1 MGSTT
6 DSEDNVRFNFPYGTI
21 SISSGGASFRLPQL
35 CLFQQTDAVL
45 QIFENLQK
53 NVDPK
58 VLENKTRAAEERER
72 QHYES
77 AQRRF
82 ADLVSS

>member
-1 MGSTT
+1 M
-6 DSEDNVRFNFPYGTI
+6 
-21 SISSGGASFRLPQL
+21 
-35 CLFQQTDAVL
+35 L

-53 NVDPK
+53 NVDPT

-82 ADLVSS
+82 ADLVSFWPAMVFLDSID

>member
-1 MGSTT
+1 M
-6 DSEDNVRFNFPYGTI
+6 VPY
-21 SISSGGASFRLPQL
+21 SSSVEEPWSVYGDDLSFE
-35 CLFQQTDAVL
+35 QTNAVL
-45 QIFENLQK
+45 QIFETLQK
-53 NVDPK
+53 NIDPK
-58 VLENKTRAAEERER
+58 VLENKARAAEERER